1 MKDVIEELSK
11 RYIDTPVWE
20 VEKYLSTEPFPYEEE
35 VIDRLVEILQGKTK
49 EKIDRSWLDDMNIK
63 KLDDNT
69 VTIRTPSFTWERL
82 YGREWTF
89 DLKKGEYHLTSMN

>member
-35 VIDRLVEILQGKTK
+35 VIDRLVEILAHRAASHDVVQNGVVV
-49 EKIDRSWLDDMNIK
+49 
-63 KLDDNT
+63 NT
-69 VTIRTPSFTWERL
+69 L
-82 YGREWTF
+82 C
-89 DLKKGEYHLTSMN
+89 